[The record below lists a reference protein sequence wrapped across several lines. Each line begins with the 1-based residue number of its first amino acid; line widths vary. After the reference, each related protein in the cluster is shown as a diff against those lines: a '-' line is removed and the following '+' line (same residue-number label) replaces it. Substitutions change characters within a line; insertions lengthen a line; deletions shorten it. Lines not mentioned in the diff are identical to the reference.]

1 MAEIEKL
8 KFKVGLS
15 GSHPDKQPTF
25 RICIN
30 GDEKVHGDLSA
41 SVNDTEYFEFEA
53 DLAEGK
59 NTLDIML
66 FNKKF
71 GDTQLDE
78 NGNIINDLLLN
89 IDSVEIED
97 IDLGSLKWTASE
109 YFPDY
114 PPPYVRS
121 HMLENKSAPAEVVKN
136 CVNLGWNGKWSLTFE
151 SPFYVWLLE
160 NL

>member
-1 MAEIEKL
+1 MVETEKL
-8 KFKVGLS
+8 AFQVGLS
-15 GSHPDKQPTF
+15 GSHLDKQPAF

-30 GDEKVHGDLSA
+30 GDEKVYGNLEAVD
-41 SVNDTEYFEFEA
+41 NTEYFKFEA
-53 DLAEGK
+53 ELAEGK
-59 NTLDIML
+59 NTLDIMM

-78 NGNIINDLLLN
+78 NGNIISDLLLN
-89 IDSVEIED
+89 IDSIAIDD

-114 PPPYVRS
+114 PPPYVNS
-121 HMLENKSAPAEVVKN
+121 YLAENKSAPAEVVKN